1 MNWRIHHRSETVST
15 NLDARQGMHG
25 DVFTADFQ
33 TSGRGRLDHRWLSPP
48 SVNLLMSA
56 VLDVGG
62 IEPEEVATFP
72 LVVGLSVVKALPE
85 SIRGEKLT
93 LKWPNDVLLGNRKV
107 SGILCQRHGD
117 LVIAGIGVNVKA
129 QEFAPEI
136 AARATYLGMDSVEK
150 VRDLILKSLGEYYGK
165 WREQGFAALHRELSE
180 LDSLRGRTV
189 TVSRVDDDA
198 EAITGEC
205 AGIMLSGALN
215 VGGCEVYAGEAHV
228 EGIV

>member
-1 MNWRIHHRSETVST
+1 
-15 NLDARQGMHG
+15 
-25 DVFTADFQ
+25 
-33 TSGRGRLDHRWLSPP
+33 
-48 SVNLLMSA
+48 MSA
-56 VLDVGG
+56 VLDVGE
-62 IEPEEVATFP
+62 IAPEEVATLP
-72 LVVGLSVVKALPE
+72 LVVGLSVIKALPE
-85 SIRGEKLT
+85 RIRGEKLT
-93 LKWPNDVLLGNRKV
+93 LKWPNDVLLGNRKL
-107 SGILCQRHGD
+107 SGILCQRRGD